1 MGGAESPVELIWGIG
16 VVNWQKDGRLLDRP
30 LLERRVEIELD
41 DTRGGLIRI
50 RPTGVDAL
58 FDLKP
63 YEELGCAN
71 LVSLADLIRQDIR
84 HVGENEGISP
94 FARESFEPILS
105 QAGVRLDPEG
115 CYAPDTITA
124 AVGAETPHPSRLMV
138 TDKWVLFARPRSQH
152 VVLQDIDR
160 LRRSTGDEERSIEG
174 LPQTFAA
181 SLSPCPAALSSL
193 SMSGGVDRSVG
204 QILLIRNRSKQ
215 TACATIE
222 TYSAPA
228 RASAAARHLAS
239 FGKSRNVV
247 VVPTPPVDIPL
258 TPC

>member
-138 TDKWVLFARPRSQH
+138 TDKWVLFARPRY
-152 VVLQDIDR
+152 
-160 LRRSTGDEERSIEG
+160 
-174 LPQTFAA
+174 
-181 SLSPCPAALSSL
+181 
-193 SMSGGVDRSVG
+193 SMSCCKTSIGCAAQLGTKNV
-204 QILLIRNRSKQ
+204 LLR
-215 TACATIE
+215 ACHRPSPHP
-222 TYSAPA
+222 YPHA
-228 RASAAARHLAS
+228 RRRFLRYPCLA
-239 FGKSRNVV
+239 G
-247 VVPTPPVDIPL
+247 
-258 TPC
+258 